1 MKLITQESAVSISP
15 STLQQA
21 PSPKPLVIETGRQN
35 KNDTTDL
42 SETSKTVNDVNNP
55 VPQLGGKKSTL
66 SVFKETVMSKL

>member
-1 MKLITQESAVSISP
+1 
-15 STLQQA
+15 
-21 PSPKPLVIETGRQN
+21 VIETGRQN

-42 SETSKTVNDVNNP
+42 NEASKTVNDVNHP